1 MPQLLKYLIID
12 DDGLDRQI
20 VEDELSRFITFT
32 KIAACC
38 NALEAIELIRKFN
51 VDVVFSDIEM
61 PQVSGLQLLKTLP
74 EPHPLFVFITSHPE
88 FALQGFEENAFDYL
102 IKPIHPHRLE
112 SCIKRINDFFHLRHK
127 ACSFDQANE
136 MHQIIIKQG
145 YDKYKVDIND
155 ILYLE
160 AMKDYTRVVTV
171 AKAYL
176 VLEPL
181 GNMQQKLS
189 SPKFVRVHRSYV
201 VNTKAIAAYKDN
213 KAILSN
219 AETIPV
225 GKMYRN
231 FLCEI
236 FQ

>member
-12 DDGLDRQI
+12 DEDLDRQI
-20 VEDELSRFITFT
+20 VEDELSRFTNFT

-61 PQVSGLQLLKTLP
+61 PHVSGLQLLKNLP

-88 FALQGFEENAFDYL
+88 FALQGFEEHAFDYL
-102 IKPIHPHRLE
+102 IKPIHPHRLD
-112 SCIKRINDFFHLRHK
+112 SCVKRINDFFHLRYK

-145 YDKYKVDIND
+145 YDKYKIDIND

-160 AMKDYTRVVTV
+160 AMKDYTRIVTIE
-171 AKAYL
+171 KAYL

-181 GNMQQKLS
+181 GNMQQKIS
-189 SPKFVRVHRSYV
+189 SQKFVRVHRSYV
-201 VNTKAIAAYKDN
+201 VNTKAIEAYKDN
-213 KAILSN
+213 KVTLSN
-219 AETIPV
+219 SDTIPV
-225 GKMYRN
+225 GKLYRN
-231 FLCEI
+231 SLCEI
-236 FQ
+236 FK

>member
-1 MPQLLKYLIID
+1 MPELLKYLIID

-20 VEDELSRFITFT
+20 VEDELSRFTNFT
-32 KIAACC
+32 KIADCC
-38 NALEAIELIRKFN
+38 NALEALELIRKFN

-61 PQVSGLQLLKTLP
+61 PQVSGLQLLKKLP

-88 FALQGFEENAFDYL
+88 FALQGFEEHAFDYL

-112 SCIKRINDFFHLRHK
+112 SCVKRINDFFHLRHK

-145 YDKYKVDIND
+145 YDKYKIDIND

-160 AMKDYTRVVTV
+160 AMKDYTRVVTIE
-171 AKAYL
+171 KAYL

-201 VNTKAIAAYKDN
+201 VNTKAIEAYKDN
-213 KAILSN
+213 KATLSN
-219 AETIPV
+219 SDTIPV

-231 FLCEI
+231 ILCEI

>member
-1 MPQLLKYLIID
+1 
-12 DDGLDRQI
+12 
-20 VEDELSRFITFT
+20 
-32 KIAACC
+32 
-38 NALEAIELIRKFN
+38 
-51 VDVVFSDIEM
+51 VVFSDIEM
-61 PQVSGLQLLKTLP
+61 PQVSGLQLLKKLP

-102 IKPIHPHRLE
+102 IKPIHAHRLE
-112 SCIKRINDFFHLRHK
+112 SCVKRINVFFQLRHK

-145 YDKYKVDIND
+145 YDKYKIDIKD

-160 AMKDYTRVVTV
+160 AMKDYTRVVTI
-171 AKAYL
+171 AKTYL

-181 GNMQQKLS
+181 GNMHQKLS
-189 SPKFVRVHRSYV
+189 SENFVRIHRSYV
-201 VNTKAIAAYKDN
+201 VNTKAIEVYKDN

-219 AETIPV
+219 AEILPV
-225 GKMYRN
+225 GKMYRT
-231 FLCEI
+231 FLSEI